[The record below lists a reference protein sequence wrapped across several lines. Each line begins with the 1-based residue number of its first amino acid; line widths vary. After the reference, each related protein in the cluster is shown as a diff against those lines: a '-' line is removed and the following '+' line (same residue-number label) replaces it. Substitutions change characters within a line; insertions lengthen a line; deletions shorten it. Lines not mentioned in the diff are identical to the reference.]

1 MKYSLT
7 SAKSARYSSVTTTKE
22 QAMLLA
28 RAANLQRG
36 SGASCVI
43 TLYGARATLAA
54 PAEVCMLRQLADAA
68 SLPYTEV
75 TVAVYEHTPHVVIV
89 NVYQASAPYV
99 VTDRHWVTGGKV
111 YLTGDD
117 RVAPFFHARDNANA
131 YMFTE
136 SLLAHVYAVVTVL
149 TQLIAL
155 VAELKQTME
164 PSAAEVA
171 VNRALVD
178 AQKSAVKTAA

>member
-1 MKYSLT
+1 MKNSLT

-54 PAEVCMLRQLADAA
+54 PAEVCVLRQLVDAA

-75 TVAVYEHTPHVVIV
+75 TVAAYEHTPQVVNV

-111 YLTGDD
+111 YLTNDD
-117 RVAPFFHARDNANA
+117 RVKTPFFRTRDDANA

-136 SLLAHVYAVVTVL
+136 SLLARVYAVVTVL

-155 VAELKQTME
+155 VAELRQTME
-164 PSAAEVA
+164 PSDAEVA

-178 AQKSAVKTAA
+178 AQKSAAKAA